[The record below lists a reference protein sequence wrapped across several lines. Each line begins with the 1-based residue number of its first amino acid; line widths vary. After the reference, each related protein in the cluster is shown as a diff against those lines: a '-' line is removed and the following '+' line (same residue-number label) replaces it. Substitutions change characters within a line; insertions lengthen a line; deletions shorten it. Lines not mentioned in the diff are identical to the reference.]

1 MKGDWTP
8 DTLEGWLLGVRE
20 EDYDTL
26 EVLTDQADVEML
38 RVITYR

>member
-8 DTLEGWLLGVRE
+8 DTFEGWLLGLKE

-26 EVLTDQADVEML
+26 EVLTDQAGVQML
-38 RVITYR
+38 CVITYR